1 MASGV
6 AVDDNCVSVWNQIK
20 LDHKYTWATF
30 KIEKQEAIVVDKTGK
45 GGSYA
50 EFVQNLPSDEGRYCI
65 YDFPYKTKDGRNGNK
80 LCFIVWAPDTAPI
93 KSKMLYAS
101 SKDALKKKLQG
112 IGVEIQATDFDEI
125 SQQAL
130 QDKIN
135 SKASA

>member
-6 AVDDNCVSVWNQIK
+6 AVGDECVKCWNEIK
-20 LDHKYTWATF
+20 LDHKFTWCTF
-30 KIEKQEAIVVDKTGK
+30 VIKDKSIITVERTEK
-45 GGSYA
+45 GGTYDS
-50 EFVQNLPSDEGRYCI
+50 FVKALPTDEGRYCI